1 VEGDD
6 TNEPISDALRATLDG
21 HICLSRELAMQNHYP
36 AIDVLS
42 SISRVMDDVVEPAQR
57 EWARTFKSILATYK
71 KSEDLIN
78 IGAYVAGSNS
88 RIDRAIRMINRINQ
102 YLTQEVGARVT
113 IEESVHHLEEIIMQ
127 AGSAAAQSTTAE

>member
-1 VEGDD
+1 
-6 TNEPISDALRATLDG
+6 
-21 HICLSRELAMQNHYP
+21 
-36 AIDVLS
+36 
-42 SISRVMDDVVEPAQR
+42 MDDVVEPGQR

-102 YLTQEVGARVT
+102 YLTQEVAARVT
-113 IEESVHHLEEIIMQ
+113 IEESVHQLEEIIMQ
-127 AGSAAAQSTTAE
+127 AVSTAAHTTTAE